1 MTQYI
6 LGLATTGVIFSVVT
20 LALNVRWGWAG
31 EFDIALFAFVAIGAY
46 VYSVLTLAPNTLPPP
61 SGYILGLRAPFLVG
75 LIAAVVVAG
84 LASAAVGAVALR
96 KLRDDYFGI
105 TTLAFALILALVIGQ
120 YTPLFDGYE
129 GLFGM
134 PQPLSTAQP
143 FGPDGGYY
151 LGICVIALVITF
163 LVLQRLF
170 KSPFGRAVRSV
181 REDDTASLAFGRNV
195 YLLKLKAYV
204 LGGCVAGLGGALLAA
219 YITAFNPYG
228 WTPQE
233 TFLIYAALFIG
244 GTGNAIG
251 AVIGTFFV
259 EVGVQEVTRYVPQIG
274 NNASSGD
281 AIRLV
286 IIGLMI
292 VGILWWRP
300 RGVLPERRGLD
311 LLPGEAAPRGAGWRV
326 ALRPV
331 GFAGWR
337 SGVRPASGA
346 QAAAATGQPPAGPAS
361 AAGPAQAAASSAP
374 AAASPAKPTAAAASP
389 ATAAAPPPRDPPD
402 AEPGYA
408 QEPAVEPSRPTRLY
422 ARATGP
428 AVPEAAP
435 AALEVTHLTKAFG
448 GVRAVDDATLAVRAG
463 SLTGLI
469 GPNGAGKSTVI
480 NLISGFESPDSGRIL
495 FDGKSIEGRSPHAIS
510 RLGLMRSFQSPREW
524 PGLTVMENM
533 LLATPIEG
541 RETVWRGLLTPGR
554 LRTAE
559 SRDRVLSREL
569 LDEVGLLKL
578 KNEPAGN
585 LSGGQK
591 RLLEFARLAA
601 ARPRL
606 VLLDEPQAG
615 VNPVLR
621 ERMAELIRAM
631 VASGVTVLM
640 VEHNLPFLES
650 LCDHVIV
657 MALGSCIATGTMSE
671 LRSNAS
677 VVDAYLGQVDV
688 ADV

>member
-6 LGLATTGVIFSVVT
+6 IGLATTGVIFSIVT

-46 VYSVLTLAPNTLPPP
+46 VYSVLTLGPNTFPPP

-75 LIAAVVVAG
+75 VIAAVVVAG
-84 LASAAVGAVALR
+84 LASAVVGAIALR

-134 PQPLSTAQP
+134 PQPLSTVQP
-143 FGPDGGYY
+143 FGPDGGYF
-151 LGICVIALVITF
+151 LGICIIALVVAF

-170 KSPFGRAVRSV
+170 NSPFGRAVRSV

-195 YLLKLKAYV
+195 YLLKLKAYI
-204 LGGCVAGLGGALLAA
+204 LGGCVAGLGGALVAA

-244 GTGNAIG
+244 GQGNAIG
-251 AVIGTFFV
+251 AIIGTFFV

-274 NNASSGD
+274 SNASSGD

-286 IIGLMI
+286 LIGLLI

-300 RGVLPERRGLD
+300 RGVLPERRNMD
-311 LLPGEAAPRGAGWRV
+311 LLPGEARPRRPGLQWPGFRV
-326 ALRPV
+326 ALAAAGRP
-331 GFAGWR
+331 APR
-337 SGVRPASGA
+337 SGTRP
-346 QAAAATGQPPAGPAS
+346 AAAAQQPP
-361 AAGPAQAAASSAP
+361 
-374 AAASPAKPTAAAASP
+374 
-389 ATAAAPPPRDPPD
+389 AAAPPPRDAPE
-402 AEPGYA
+402 AESGSA
-408 QEPAVEPSRPTRLY
+408 QEPAEASSRPAPTAPPAPAARPAPAAPPARLTI
-422 ARATGP
+422 RDISP
-428 AVPEAAP
+428 ADPVAAP
-435 AALEVTHLTKAFG
+435 AAAALAASATLEVTHLTKAFG
-448 GVRAVDDATLAVRAG
+448 GVKAVDDATLSVRPG

-469 GPNGAGKSTVI
+469 GPNGAGKSTMI
-480 NLISGFESPDSGRIL
+480 NLISGFEQPDSGRIL
-495 FDGKSIEGRSPHAIS
+495 FDGQRIEGKSSHAIS

-541 RETVWRGLLTPGR
+541 RETVWRGLLTPRR
-554 LRTAE
+554 LRAAE
-559 SRDRVLSREL
+559 SRDRVLAREL

-621 ERMAELIRAM
+621 ERMAELIRSMA
-631 VASGVTVLM
+631 ARGVTVLM

-657 MALGSCIATGTMSE
+657 MALGSCIATGSMSE
-671 LRSNAS
+671 LRANAS

>member
-6 LGLATTGVIFSVVT
+6 IGLATTGVIFSIVT

-46 VYSVLTLAPNTLPPP
+46 VYSVLTLGPNTFPPP

-75 LIAAVVVAG
+75 VIAAVVVAG
-84 LASAAVGAVALR
+84 LASAVVGAIALR

-134 PQPLSTAQP
+134 PQPLSTVQP
-143 FGPDGGYY
+143 FGPDGGYF
-151 LGICVIALVITF
+151 LGICIIALVVAF

-170 KSPFGRAVRSV
+170 NSPFGRAVRSV

-195 YLLKLKAYV
+195 YLLKLKAYI
-204 LGGCVAGLGGALLAA
+204 LGGCVAGLGGALVAA

-244 GTGNAIG
+244 GQGNAIG
-251 AVIGTFFV
+251 AIIGTFFV

-274 NNASSGD
+274 SNASSGD

-286 IIGLMI
+286 LIGLLI

-300 RGVLPERRGLD
+300 RGVLPERRNMD
-311 LLPGEAAPRGAGWRV
+311 LLPGEARPRRPGLQWPGFRV
-326 ALRPV
+326 ALASAGRP
-331 GFAGWR
+331 APR
-337 SGVRPASGA
+337 SGTRP
-346 QAAAATGQPPAGPAS
+346 AAAAQQPP
-361 AAGPAQAAASSAP
+361 
-374 AAASPAKPTAAAASP
+374 
-389 ATAAAPPPRDPPD
+389 AAAPPPRDAPE
-402 AEPGYA
+402 AESGSA
-408 QEPAVEPSRPTRLY
+408 QEPAEASSRPAPPAQPAPPAPAAPPARLTI
-422 ARATGP
+422 RDISP
-428 AVPEAAP
+428 ADPVAAP
-435 AALEVTHLTKAFG
+435 AATPLAASATLEVTHLTKAFG
-448 GVRAVDDATLAVRAG
+448 GVKAVDDATLSVRPG

-469 GPNGAGKSTVI
+469 GPNGAGKSTMI
-480 NLISGFESPDSGRIL
+480 NLISGFEQPDSGRIL
-495 FDGKSIEGRSPHAIS
+495 FDGQRIEGKSSHAIS

-541 RETVWRGLLTPGR
+541 RETVWRGLLTPRR
-554 LRTAE
+554 LRAAE
-559 SRDRVLSREL
+559 SRDRVLAREL

-621 ERMAELIRAM
+621 ERMAELIRSMA
-631 VASGVTVLM
+631 ARGVTVLM

-657 MALGSCIATGTMSE
+657 MALGSCIATGSMSE
-671 LRSNAS
+671 LRANAS

>member
-1 MTQYI
+1 MSQYI
-6 LGLATTGVIFSVVT
+6 IGLATTGVIFSIVT

-46 VYSVLTLAPNTLPPP
+46 VYSVLTLGPNTFPPP

-75 LIAAVVVAG
+75 VIAAVVVAG
-84 LASAAVGAVALR
+84 LASAVVGAIALR

-134 PQPLSTAQP
+134 PQPLSTVQP
-143 FGPDGGYY
+143 FGPDGGYF
-151 LGICVIALVITF
+151 LGICLIALVITF
-163 LVLQRLF
+163 LILQRLF
-170 KSPFGRAVRSV
+170 NSPFGRAVRSV

-195 YLLKLKAYV
+195 YLLKLKAYI
-204 LGGCVAGLGGALLAA
+204 LGGCVAGLGGARVAA

-244 GTGNAIG
+244 GQGHAIG
-251 AVIGTFFV
+251 AIVGTFFV

-274 NNASSGD
+274 SNASSGD

-286 IIGLMI
+286 LIGLLI

-300 RGVLPERRGLD
+300 RGVLPERRNLD
-311 LLPGEAAPRGAGWRV
+311 LLPGEARPARPALQWPALRWPGLRV
-326 ALRPV
+326 AL
-331 GFAGWR
+331 
-337 SGVRPASGA
+337 
-346 QAAAATGQPPAGPAS
+346 AAAARTPPRPGIR
-361 AAGPAQAAASSAP
+361 
-374 AAASPAKPTAAAASP
+374 TAAEAEP
-389 ATAAAPPPRDPPD
+389 PPAAAPPPREVPD
-402 AEPGYA
+402 TEPG
-408 QEPAVEPSRPTRLY
+408 PAGDPVENSSPPSRLSV
-422 ARATGP
+422 RAIGP
-428 AVPEAAP
+428 DDPVAAP
-435 AALEVTHLTKAFG
+435 ATLEVTHLTKAFG
-448 GVRAVDDATLAVRAG
+448 GVKAVDDASLSVRAG

-469 GPNGAGKSTVI
+469 GPNGAGKSTMI
-480 NLISGFESPDSGRIL
+480 NLISGFESPDSGRIV
-495 FDGKSIEGRSPHAIS
+495 FDGKSIEGKSPHAIS

-541 RETVWRGLLTPGR
+541 RETVWRGLLTARR
-554 LRTAE
+554 LRAAE
-559 SRDRVLSREL
+559 SRDRVLAREL

-615 VNPVLR
+615 INPVLR

-631 VASGVTVLM
+631 AASGVTVLM

-657 MALGSCIATGTMSE
+657 MALGSCIATGSMSE
-671 LRSNAS
+671 LRANAS
-677 VVDAYLGQVDV
+677 VVDAYLGQVDG

>member
-1 MTQYI
+1 
-6 LGLATTGVIFSVVT
+6 
-20 LALNVRWGWAG
+20 
-31 EFDIALFAFVAIGAY
+31 
-46 VYSVLTLAPNTLPPP
+46 
-61 SGYILGLRAPFLVG
+61 
-75 LIAAVVVAG
+75 
-84 LASAAVGAVALR
+84 
-96 KLRDDYFGI
+96 
-105 TTLAFALILALVIGQ
+105 
-120 YTPLFDGYE
+120 
-129 GLFGM
+129 
-134 PQPLSTAQP
+134 
-143 FGPDGGYY
+143 
-151 LGICVIALVITF
+151 VIAF

-170 KSPFGRAVRSV
+170 NSPFGRAVRSV

-195 YLLKLKAYV
+195 YLLKLKAYI
-204 LGGCVAGLGGALLAA
+204 LGGCVAGLGGALVAA

-244 GTGNAIG
+244 GQGNAIG
-251 AVIGTFFV
+251 AIIGTFFV

-274 NNASSGD
+274 SNASSGD

-286 IIGLMI
+286 LIGLLI

-300 RGVLPERRGLD
+300 RGVLPERRNMD
-311 LLPGEAAPRGAGWRV
+311 LLPGEARPRRPGLQWPGFRV
-326 ALRPV
+326 ALAAAGRP
-331 GFAGWR
+331 APR
-337 SGVRPASGA
+337 SGTRP
-346 QAAAATGQPPAGPAS
+346 AAAAQQPP
-361 AAGPAQAAASSAP
+361 
-374 AAASPAKPTAAAASP
+374 
-389 ATAAAPPPRDPPD
+389 AAAPPPRDAP
-402 AEPGYA
+402 ETESGSA
-408 QEPAVEPSRPTRLY
+408 QEPAEASSPSAPPAPTAPPAPAAPPARLTI
-422 ARATGP
+422 RDISP
-428 AVPEAAP
+428 ADPVAAP
-435 AALEVTHLTKAFG
+435 AATPLAASATLEVTHLTKAFG
-448 GVRAVDDATLAVRAG
+448 GVKAVDDATLSVRPG

-469 GPNGAGKSTVI
+469 GPNGAGKSTMI
-480 NLISGFESPDSGRIL
+480 NLISGFEQPDSGRIL
-495 FDGKSIEGRSPHAIS
+495 FDGQRIEGKSSHAIS

-541 RETVWRGLLTPGR
+541 RETVWRGLLTPRR
-554 LRTAE
+554 LRAAE
-559 SRDRVLSREL
+559 SRDRVLAREL

-621 ERMAELIRAM
+621 ERMAELIRSMA
-631 VASGVTVLM
+631 ARGVTVLM

-657 MALGSCIATGTMSE
+657 MALGSCIATGSMSE
-671 LRSNAS
+671 LRANAS

>member
-1 MTQYI
+1 MSQYI
-6 LGLATTGVIFSVVT
+6 IGLATTGVIFSVIT

-46 VYSVLTLAPNTLPPP
+46 VYSVLTLGPNTFPPP

-75 LIAAVVVAG
+75 IIAAIVVAG
-84 LASAAVGAVALR
+84 LASAVVGAVALR

-151 LGICVIALVITF
+151 LGICIIALVITF

-170 KSPFGRAVRSV
+170 NSPFGRAVRSV

-195 YLLKLKAYV
+195 YLLKLKAYI
-204 LGGCVAGLGGALLAA
+204 LGGCVAGLGGALLAS

-286 IIGLMI
+286 IIGLLI

-311 LLPGEAAPRGAGWRV
+311 LLPGETAPRGPGWRV

-337 SGVRPASGA
+337 SGGRARRPAPGRRGPRPVSGRHS
-346 QAAAATGQPPAGPAS
+346 AAAVARRQQPARRRQQR
-361 AAGPAQAAASSAP
+361 AQRSRRLAQRNP
-374 AAASPAKPTAAAASP
+374 RRHRR
-389 ATAAAPPPRDPPD
+389 PPPRRRPATPPTPNR
-402 AEPGYA
+402 ATRRNPPWSLPGRPGY
-408 QEPAVEPSRPTRLY
+408 T
-422 ARATGP
+422 
-428 AVPEAAP
+428 
-435 AALEVTHLTKAFG
+435 
-448 GVRAVDDATLAVRAG
+448 
-463 SLTGLI
+463 
-469 GPNGAGKSTVI
+469 
-480 NLISGFESPDSGRIL
+480 
-495 FDGKSIEGRSPHAIS
+495 
-510 RLGLMRSFQSPREW
+510 
-524 PGLTVMENM
+524 PGL
-533 LLATPIEG
+533 
-541 RETVWRGLLTPGR
+541 PGR
-554 LRTAE
+554 LPRRQRLPR
-559 SRDRVLSREL
+559 SRS
-569 LDEVGLLKL
+569 
-578 KNEPAGN
+578 P
-585 LSGGQK
+585 
-591 RLLEFARLAA
+591 
-601 ARPRL
+601 
-606 VLLDEPQAG
+606 
-615 VNPVLR
+615 
-621 ERMAELIRAM
+621 
-631 VASGVTVLM
+631 T
-640 VEHNLPFLES
+640 
-650 LCDHVIV
+650 
-657 MALGSCIATGTMSE
+657 
-671 LRSNAS
+671 
-677 VVDAYLGQVDV
+677 
-688 ADV
+688 

>member
-1 MTQYI
+1 MSQYLI
-6 LGLATTGVIFSVVT
+6 GLATTGVVMSIVA
-20 LALNVRWGWAG
+20 LGLNVRWGWAG

-46 VYSVLTLAPNTLPPP
+46 IYSVFTLPPNTLPPP

-75 LIAAVVVAG
+75 VVAAVAAAG
-84 LASAAVGAVALR
+84 LVSAALGAVALR

-134 PQPLSTAQP
+134 PQPFEFVQP
-143 FGPDGGYY
+143 FGPDGGFY
-151 LGICVIALVITF
+151 LGICIIALAVTYLI
-163 LVLQRLF
+163 LQRLY

-181 REDDTASLAFGRNV
+181 REDDTASAAFGRNV
-195 YLLKLKAYV
+195 YLLKLKAYI

-244 GTGNAIG
+244 GTGNAVG

-274 NNASSGD
+274 NNASSSD

-286 IIGLMI
+286 LIGLLI
-292 VGILWWRP
+292 TAVLWWRP
-300 RGVLPERRGLD
+300 QGILPEPRARDRTVPFDRARRFAALASAGRL
-311 LLPGEAAPRGAGWRV
+311 APRQ
-326 ALRPV
+326 
-331 GFAGWR
+331 
-337 SGVRPASGA
+337 PASLAPEPQQARAVPQA
-346 QAAAATGQPPAGPAS
+346 QPAPGPVRD
-361 AAGPAQAAASSAP
+361 PAPRSAP
-374 AAASPAKPTAAAASP
+374 APAAESGPRARLGVPTP
-389 ATAAAPPPRDPPD
+389 ERAAP
-402 AEPGYA
+402 
-408 QEPAVEPSRPTRLY
+408 Q
-422 ARATGP
+422 
-428 AVPEAAP
+428 P
-435 AALEVTHLTKAFG
+435 AALAVTGLTKAFG
-448 GVRAVDDATLAVRAG
+448 GVKAVSNASLSVQAG

-469 GPNGAGKSTVI
+469 GPNGAGKSTMI
-480 NLISGFESPDSGRIL
+480 NLISGFEAPDSGAIV
-495 FDGKSIEGRSPHAIS
+495 FAGQSIAGESAHAIS
-510 RLGLMRSFQSPREW
+510 RLGLMRSFQTPREW
-524 PGLTVMENM
+524 PDLTVMENM
-533 LLATPIEG
+533 LMATPVDG
-541 RETVWRGLLTPGR
+541 REAIWRGLFKAR
-554 LRTAE
+554 ALRTAE
-559 SRDRVLSREL
+559 LTDRVRAREL
-569 LDEVGLLKL
+569 LDEVGLLHL
-578 KNEPAGN
+578 KDEPAGH

-601 ARPRL
+601 ASPRL

-621 ERMAELIRAM
+621 ERLAELIRNM
-631 VASGVTVLM
+631 VSRGVTVLM

-657 MALGSCIATGTMSE
+657 MALGSCIATGSMSE
-671 LRSNAS
+671 LRANKD

>member
-6 LGLATTGVIFSVVT
+6 IGLATTGVIFSVVT

-46 VYSVLTLAPNTLPPP
+46 VYSVLTLGPNTFPPP

-75 LIAAVVVAG
+75 VIAAVVVAG
-84 LASAAVGAVALR
+84 LASAVVGAVALR

-134 PQPLSTAQP
+134 PQPLFTAQP

-151 LGICVIALVITF
+151 LGICIIALVITF

-170 KSPFGRAVRSV
+170 NSPFGRAVRSV

-204 LGGCVAGLGGALLAA
+204 LGGCVAGLGGALLAS

-274 NNASSGD
+274 SNASSGD

-286 IIGLMI
+286 LIGLMI

-311 LLPGEAAPRGAGWRV
+311 LLPGEAAPPRPGFRM

-337 SGVRPASGA
+337 SGVRPAAGA
-346 QAAAATGQPPAGPAS
+346 RSAASAAQPPAGPARS
-361 AAGPAQAAASSAP
+361 
-374 AAASPAKPTAAAASP
+374 AASPAQSAVRTAPPAAGAASP

-402 AEPGYA
+402 TGPGSA
-408 QEPAVEPSRPTRLY
+408 QEPAEELSRPTRLY

-428 AVPEAAP
+428 AAPEAAP

-448 GVRAVDDATLAVRAG
+448 GVRAVDDASLSVRAG

-480 NLISGFESPDSGRIL
+480 NLISGFESADSGRIL
-495 FDGKSIEGRSPHAIS
+495 FDGQSIEGKSPHAIS

-541 RETVWRGLLTPGR
+541 RETVWRGFLTPGR
-554 LRTAE
+554 LRAAE
-559 SRDRVLSREL
+559 TRDRVLSREL

-615 VNPVLR
+615 INPVLR

-631 VASGVTVLM
+631 AASGVTVLM
-640 VEHNLPFLES
+640 VEHNLSFLES

-657 MALGSCIATGTMSE
+657 MALGSCIATGSMSE

>member
-1 MTQYI
+1 MNQYLI
-6 LGLATTGVIFSVVT
+6 GLASTGVIFSIIT

-46 VYSVLTLAPNTLPPP
+46 VYSVLTLGPNTLPPP
-61 SGYILGLRAPFLVG
+61 SGYILGLHAPFLVG
-75 LIAAVVVAG
+75 VIAAIVVSGAV
-84 LASAAVGAVALR
+84 SAIVGAVALR

-120 YTPLFDGYE
+120 YTPLFDGYA

-134 PQPLSTAQP
+134 PQPLASDAP
-143 FGPDGGYY
+143 FGPDGGFF
-151 LGICVIALVITF
+151 LGICIIALIITM
-163 LVLQRLF
+163 LVLHQLL
-170 KSPFGRAVRSV
+170 KSPFGRAVKSV

-195 YLLKLKAYV
+195 YLFKLKAYI

-244 GTGNAIG
+244 GTGNAVG

-274 NNASSGD
+274 SNASSGD

-286 IIGLMI
+286 LIGLLI

-300 RGVLPERRGLD
+300 QGVLPERRGMD
-311 LLPGEAAPRGAGWRV
+311 LLPGEPDTRPSLLRAVLAPAERRRLPWALARV
-326 ALRPV
+326 
-331 GFAGWR
+331 
-337 SGVRPASGA
+337 
-346 QAAAATGQPPAGPAS
+346 PAGPPERPAAPAAPAPEPTAAS
-361 AAGPAQAAASSAP
+361 ETTPGQPGPAQAGPARPAPSPASSPPAASAADSRPARLSIRTP
-374 AAASPAKPTAAAASP
+374 AAPGRAS
-389 ATAAAPPPRDPPD
+389 
-402 AEPGYA
+402 
-408 QEPAVEPSRPTRLY
+408 
-422 ARATGP
+422 
-428 AVPEAAP
+428 AP
-435 AALEVTHLTKAFG
+435 AALEVTDLTKAFG
-448 GVRAVDDATLAVRAG
+448 GVRAVSDASLSVRPG

-469 GPNGAGKSTVI
+469 GPNGAGKSTMI
-480 NLISGFESPDSGRIL
+480 NLISGFESPDSGTIV
-495 FDGKSIEGRSPHAIS
+495 FDGQRIEGRSPHAIS

-541 RETVWRGLLTPGR
+541 RETIWRGMLTPRR
-554 LRTAE
+554 LRALE
-559 SRDRVLSREL
+559 LRDRVQAREL

-601 ARPRL
+601 AGPRL

-621 ERMAELIRAM
+621 ERMAELIRSM
-631 VASGVTVLM
+631 ASRGVTVLM

-657 MALGSCIATGTMSE
+657 MALGSCIATGSMSE
-671 LRSNAS
+671 LRANAS

>member
-1 MTQYI
+1 MSQYLI
-6 LGLATTGVIFSVVT
+6 GLAITGVIFSIVT

-46 VYSVLTLAPNTLPPP
+46 MYSVFTLPPNSLPKP

-75 LIAAVVVAG
+75 VLAAIVVSGLVA
-84 LASAAVGAVALR
+84 AAVGAVALR

-120 YTPLFDGYE
+120 YTPLFDGYA

-134 PQPLSTAQP
+134 PQPLSTVQP
-143 FGPDGGYY
+143 FGPDGGYF
-151 LGICVIALVITF
+151 LAICIVALVLAF
-163 LVLQRLF
+163 LILQRLF
-170 KSPFGRAVRSV
+170 GSPFGRAVRSV
-181 REDDTASLAFGRNV
+181 REDDTASAAFGRNV
-195 YLLKLKAYV
+195 YLLKLKAYI

-244 GTGNAIG
+244 GTGNALG

-259 EVGVQEVTRYVPQIG
+259 EVGVQEITRYVPQIG
-274 NNASSGD
+274 KNASSSD

-286 IIGLMI
+286 LIGLLI
-292 VGILWWRP
+292 VAILWLRP
-300 RGVLPERRGLD
+300 QGVLPERRARD
-311 LLPGEAAPRGAGWRV
+311 RAPGDAPGPG
-326 ALRPV
+326 LRPALAW
-331 GFAGWR
+331 AGRIAPWPGARPATPPPTAVAPPDLVAEPEPATRPARPLTVRTPQPPSGLAR
-337 SGVRPASGA
+337 SGP
-346 QAAAATGQPPAGPAS
+346 
-361 AAGPAQAAASSAP
+361 
-374 AAASPAKPTAAAASP
+374 
-389 ATAAAPPPRDPPD
+389 
-402 AEPGYA
+402 
-408 QEPAVEPSRPTRLY
+408 
-422 ARATGP
+422 
-428 AVPEAAP
+428 
-435 AALEVTHLTKAFG
+435 ALEVTGLTKAFG
-448 GVRAVDDATLAVRAG
+448 GVRAVNDASLTVRAG

-469 GPNGAGKSTVI
+469 GPNGAGKSTMI
-480 NLISGFESPDSGRIL
+480 NLISGFESPDAGAIL
-495 FDGKSIEGRSPHAIS
+495 FGGQRIQGKSAHAIS
-510 RLGLMRSFQSPREW
+510 RLGLMRSFQTPREW

-533 LLATPIEG
+533 LLATPING

-554 LRTAE
+554 LRAAE
-559 SRDRVLSREL
+559 SADRVLAREL

-578 KNEPAGN
+578 KDEPAGN

-601 ARPRL
+601 AGPRL

-621 ERMAELIRAM
+621 ERMAELIRNM
-631 VASGVTVLM
+631 VNGGVTVLM

-657 MALGSCIATGTMSE
+657 MALGSCIATGSMSQ
-671 LRSNAS
+671 LRANQD
-677 VVDAYLGQVDV
+677 VVDAYLGQV

>member
-6 LGLATTGVIFSVVT
+6 IGLATTGVIFSVIT

-46 VYSVLTLAPNTLPPP
+46 VYSVLTLGPNTFPPP

-75 LIAAVVVAG
+75 VIAAVVVAG
-84 LASAAVGAVALR
+84 LASAVVGAVALR

-134 PQPLSTAQP
+134 PQPLFTAQP

-151 LGICVIALVITF
+151 LGICLIALVITF
-163 LVLQRLF
+163 LVLHRLF

-195 YLLKLKAYV
+195 YLLKLKAYI

-244 GTGNAIG
+244 GTGNALG

-259 EVGVQEVTRYVPQIG
+259 EVAVQEITRYVPQIG

-286 IIGLMI
+286 LIGLMI

-300 RGVLPERRGLD
+300 RGVLPEQRGLD
-311 LLPGEAAPRGAGWRV
+311 LLPGETAPRGPGWRT
-326 ALRPV
+326 ALRPA

-337 SGVRPASGA
+337 PSTWRASGPRSAATAQAPAS
-346 QAAAATGQPPAGPAS
+346 P
-361 AAGPAQAAASSAP
+361 AP
-374 AAASPAKPTAAAASP
+374 AAAAP
-389 ATAAAPPPRDPPD
+389 ATAAAPPPRDPPGT
-402 AEPGYA
+402 EPGSA
-408 QEPAVEPSRPTRLY
+408 QEPAAAPSGPTRLY
-422 ARATGP
+422 ARAAGP
-428 AVPEAAP
+428 AGPAAAP
-435 AALEVTHLTKAFG
+435 AALEVIHLTKAFG
-448 GVRAVDDATLAVRAG
+448 GVRAVDDASLSVRAG

-469 GPNGAGKSTVI
+469 GPNGAGKSTMI

-495 FDGKSIEGRSPHAIS
+495 FDGKAIGGKSPYAIS
-510 RLGLMRSFQSPREW
+510 QLGLMRSFQSPREW

-541 RETVWRGLLTPGR
+541 RETIWRGLLTPGR
-554 LRTAE
+554 LRAAE

-631 VASGVTVLM
+631 AASGVTVLM

-657 MALGSCIATGTMSE
+657 MALGGCIATGSMSE